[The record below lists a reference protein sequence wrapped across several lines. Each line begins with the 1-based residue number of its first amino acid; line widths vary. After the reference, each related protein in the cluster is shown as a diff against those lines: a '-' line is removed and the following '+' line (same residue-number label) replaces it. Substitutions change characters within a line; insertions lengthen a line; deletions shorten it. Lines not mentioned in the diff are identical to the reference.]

1 MASDGSAKTGENA
14 WPFEWLVTNDVHSR
28 VAAFFVERRDE
39 IYGYL
44 LSLGIRPAEAQEF
57 TNDAFLKY
65 YVALREG
72 QSIHNPRAWV
82 YAVAHN
88 LALKHHSTLSERAL
102 PVEVFDA
109 HAETP
114 ESIALERERF
124 GQLRRAVENLSPQ
137 QRSCLHLRA
146 EGFRYREIARIL
158 GPSPSTVGEFL
169 QRAVKNIRKA
179 IYGW

>member
-1 MASDGSAKTGENA
+1 MASHESAKTGENA
-14 WPFEWLVTNDVHSR
+14 WPFEWLVTTDVHSR
-28 VAAFFVERRDE
+28 VADFFVERREE
-39 IYGYL
+39 IYRHL
-44 LSLGIRPAEAQEF
+44 LSLGVRPAEAQEF

-72 QSIHNPRAWV
+72 QAIQNPRAWV

-88 LALKHHSTLSERAL
+88 LALKHHNTLSDREL
-102 PVEVFDA
+102 PLEVFDV

-114 ESIALERERF
+114 ESISLERERF

-146 EGFRYREIARIL
+146 EGLRYREIASVL
-158 GPSPSTVGEFL
+158 GLSPSTVGEFL
-169 QRAVKNIRKA
+169 NRAVKNIRKA
-179 IYGW
+179 IYG